1 MGDGGRE
8 GMCGGGG
15 GGGDDGD
22 VRGTLGGGQ
31 QAALNDQAW
40 NMSGSL
46 LLPSVL
52 MLRDLS
58 SRQLTSSPLLS
69 TRGNLSSLLCI
80 RRVRR
85 GPRYSAHQSLIVAEV

>member
-1 MGDGGRE
+1 MHVRPFYIGKTGDGGRE

-15 GGGDDGD
+15 GWGAGGDGD

-46 LLPSVL
+46 SSCHPS
-52 MLRDLS
+52 
-58 SRQLTSSPLLS
+58 
-69 TRGNLSSLLCI
+69 
-80 RRVRR
+80 
-85 GPRYSAHQSLIVAEV
+85 